1 MLFLTTC
8 SAQMYLTIQKICPYF
23 CFIMTL
29 KVPFILSMNKYL
41 KKEIQFNVK
50 WLDNLN
56 NKNIKW
62 FLAIHHWRH
71 KCNPILGLSTNILQL
86 KLTKIH
92 KVLLTR
98 LIKCS
103 FNNNLPFE
111 QPVSSCGV
119 FVCFTY
125 APMFDS
131 WKIIVSSVFRES
143 DCTALYL
150 IHYKKNWII
159 HLGSDYIWYSDIQS
173 HKSHL
178 FRNWTILLSCM
189 YVFNSHI
196 TSSFVCESESTVLY
210 SLESLW
216 TAVAELHVF
225 YSLKKE

>member
-1 MLFLTTC
+1 M
-8 SAQMYLTIQKICPYF
+8 
-23 CFIMTL
+23 
-29 KVPFILSMNKYL
+29 
-41 KKEIQFNVK
+41 
-50 WLDNLN
+50 
-56 NKNIKW
+56 
-62 FLAIHHWRH
+62 AIHHWRH

-125 APMFDS
+125 APTFDS

-178 FRNWTILLSCM
+178 FRNWTIL
-189 YVFNSHI
+189 V
-196 TSSFVCESESTVLY
+196 
-210 SLESLW
+210 
-216 TAVAELHVF
+216 ELHVCVQF
-225 YSLKKE
+225 TYNFLICSWIREHCAVFIRITVDCSGWATCVLFTKKRIKSHK